1 MDQAMISPDVLEK
14 TNCGAFVVENGI
26 VTYANQAA
34 LSHQVSIGAA
44 IADYICVGA
53 DEYADFTKGK
63 LCLTLNLYGASVNAT
78 VVDNGKVHIFYLES
92 DYEEPELR
100 AFALAAQHLRE
111 PLANAMTCTNRL
123 HPDIASQGSPE
134 VQEQLAQLNKNLH
147 RLHRAICNMSDAA
160 QYQSPRPSRFEYREI
175 GSIFN
180 EVMEKASCHLSIAD
194 RKLTYSGLNE
204 TVNTMVDAEKLERAL
219 LNMLS
224 NTVKFSPKDSTIR
237 ANLRKSGNKLY
248 FSLENAFED
257 TANSNCSN
265 IFNSFLREPGI
276 ESPQNGIGLGMT
288 LVQKT
293 AAAHGGT
300 LLLQH
305 SAEFGIRLTMT
316 IPIET
321 AKTAKLRSN
330 IRLPIDYAGGFDHTL
345 TELSDVLPAKLYD

>member
-14 TNCGAFVVENGI
+14 TNCGSFVVENGI

-53 DEYADFTKGK
+53 DEDADCTNGK
-63 LCLTLNLYGASVNAT
+63 LCLTLNWYGASVNAT

-111 PLANAMTCTNRL
+111 PLANAMTCTQKL
-123 HPDIASQGSPE
+123 LAQDSQE
-134 VQEQLAQLNKNLH
+134 LQQQLAQLNKNLY
-147 RLHRAICNMSDAA
+147 RLNRAICNMSDAA

-248 FSLENAFED
+248 FSLENASED